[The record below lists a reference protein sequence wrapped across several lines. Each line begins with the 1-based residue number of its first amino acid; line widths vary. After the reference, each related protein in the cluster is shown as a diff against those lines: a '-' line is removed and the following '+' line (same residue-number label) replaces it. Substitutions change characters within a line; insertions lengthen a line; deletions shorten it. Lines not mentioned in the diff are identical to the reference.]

1 MKYWCRVL
9 NRFASNTVYVGLS
22 YYGPAMGN
30 DEYLSFFLSGL
41 VEIPGY
47 LFCWAV
53 MDRWGR
59 RWPLCMLMVVG
70 GLFCVATVLM
80 PEGSRCPP
88 NHYLWNWKLKIE
100 KKKSLFHR
108 TADAINGT
116 LVLYLIAKC
125 AASGSFLILYPFAAE
140 VYPTEVRGI
149 GIGFTAYLGGLGLA
163 VIPFINY
170 LVSAVW
176 THLLAEFA
184 GRIPTKP
191 FSKPTNPIYNPLLN
205 QTNHH
210 RINN

>member
-80 PEGSRCPP
+80 PEGSRC
-88 NHYLWNWKLKIE
+88 LLFMKLKIE
-100 KKKSLFHR
+100 NWKKK
-108 TADAINGT
+108 N
-116 LVLYLIAKC
+116 
-125 AASGSFLILYPFAAE
+125 
-140 VYPTEVRGI
+140 
-149 GIGFTAYLGGLGLA
+149 
-163 VIPFINY
+163 
-170 LVSAVW
+170 
-176 THLLAEFA
+176 
-184 GRIPTKP
+184 P
-191 FSKPTNPIYNPLLN
+191 FSIARQMLSTARWFSTWLPNAQHLVPSWFCIHSLRKCTRRKCVASESVSQPI
-205 QTNHH
+205 
-210 RINN
+210 